1 MFVCV
6 CVATLIPFRT
16 RIAACYPCH
25 QVEASLIRT
34 SIHACVCVRGHICR
48 YDQLLAEYR
57 RGRQY
62 HSDKAAP
69 RADEIAAYAKHL
81 GVGAHA
87 HLRPSLSWV
96 VEEAYV
102 DCRRFHFVP
111 GSPHVIRT
119 IKSRLS

>member
-1 MFVCV
+1 M
-6 CVATLIPFRT
+6 
-16 RIAACYPCH
+16 
-25 QVEASLIRT
+25 
-34 SIHACVCVRGHICR
+34 CVRGHICR

-96 VEEAYV
+96 VEEAYA
-102 DCRRFHFVP
+102 DCRTKIAACYPYHQVEA
-111 GSPHVIRT
+111 SLIRT
-119 IKSRLS
+119 SIRTC